1 MVDKEEHL
9 LPHLLK
15 LLNTHLHS
23 QDHVVVELMTAA
35 IDFVDVE
42 PVHHHQVAKRIHS
55 MMVVPHV
62 VGRNYLRCYYFVAAV
77 VVVNVQLMEQKNRP
91 SLDYSVVEG
100 DYMVVVVSD
109 YRDVMVV
116 LRGTLAAVVVDLHL
130 RMLGHRME
138 VLHRAEQGSLVRHL
152 HNLLGQQILAHLH
165 NWETHSLERHNLEHW
180 LEVLH
185 MVEHCFQELHMVEH
199 YFQEHHKL
207 GLLKLIRVENSKREV
222 KKKWV

>member
-1 MVDKEEHL
+1 
-9 LPHLLK
+9 
-15 LLNTHLHS
+15 
-23 QDHVVVELMTAA
+23 
-35 IDFVDVE
+35 
-42 PVHHHQVAKRIHS
+42 
-55 MMVVPHV
+55 
-62 VGRNYLRCYYFVAAV
+62 
-77 VVVNVQLMEQKNRP
+77 
-91 SLDYSVVEG
+91 
-100 DYMVVVVSD
+100 
-109 YRDVMVV
+109 MVV

-185 MVEHCFQELHMVEH
+185 MVEHCFQELH
-199 YFQEHHKL
+199 KL
-207 GLLKLIRVENSKREV
+207 GLLKLMRVENSKRDF